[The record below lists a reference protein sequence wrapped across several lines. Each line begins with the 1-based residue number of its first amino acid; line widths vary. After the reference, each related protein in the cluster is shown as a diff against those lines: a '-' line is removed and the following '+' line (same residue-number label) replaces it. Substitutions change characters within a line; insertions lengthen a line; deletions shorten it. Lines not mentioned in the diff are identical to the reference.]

1 MRGVALF
8 VLLTC
13 SLSLRAQS
21 PLGTVTGLASD
32 PSGAAIPQAKVT
44 VTNKQ
49 TGVASVTA
57 TNAAGAYTL
66 PNLPPGSYQLTAE
79 AKGFRPLE
87 TAAFPIDAFRTVR
100 QDLKFEVATASTEV
114 TVSATAS
121 TVIQTESPAITAA
134 LSTKQILDLPTNLRS
149 VFGNAGDSGLLF
161 VMAPLTIPGLVQVG
175 SGATWTIP
183 GGSGNALNA
192 KVDGILTTFANFG
205 SPDPVSQPSMEAV
218 QEFTANVLTNRAEF
232 GGMGTITSVTRTGTN
247 QYHGGVFW
255 YVRNSAFDARN
266 TFSST
271 KPGQN
276 IHNYGATF
284 GGPFKKDKTF
294 FQLTFDGTQ
303 GSRAYLFTSNVPTL
317 AQRRG
322 DFTGAA
328 ALRNPLNGQD
338 PFIGNTIRPEF
349 LSPQALKMQ
358 NRYFPLPNY
367 GDPSLTAGNYR
378 AAFNGPETH
387 GIGEVRVD
395 HNLSSGHSLFGRYQ
409 SKIDD
414 YEIPGVRSELPPST
428 AGTSTNIRTVN
439 FFTVGDSYAVRPN
452 LFNEFRAGFVM
463 LSSKSDSDVKGQ
475 ALLDEFGIQGL
486 PPRVGINGVPNVAIT
501 GYSSVTQRLLNPVN
515 DGHWQASDNVSWIR
529 GKHSIKFGGEVV
541 HWLLNRYMPVE
552 AAVFGSFS
560 VTNRYTGD
568 AYADFLMGLPTSVT
582 RVDPYPAQYTRWNDI
597 SFYVQDDFKVTS
609 RLSLSYGLRY
619 EFNGPPS
626 VRDNNLY
633 SFDEASGSIV
643 VPDIESLRLFSPA
656 FPSNLP
662 VITAQQAGLNRTLRK
677 ADLNNFAP
685 RFGFSYQPGKSGK
698 MVIRGGWG
706 VYYSHY
712 SGATTGALASG
723 PYSLSSVSTNNIVN
737 GKPIYTLQDPFTTPG
752 ASGTLALTAMNPNFR
767 NGYSQQY
774 SISFERE
781 LTSTIGVRAS
791 YIGSRGSQ
799 LPYTRNLNQP
809 LPSTTP
815 FAQSRRPYPLFS
827 NIAYS
832 ENGANSMYSGLQAQ
846 VQKRFSKGLFFSSAW
861 TWAKNLSEVDDTANL
876 DFGTQIENAYDR
888 RRDRG
893 NVYAVPRHL
902 WMNQALYA
910 LPFKGMLFGG
920 WQMNALVNV
929 STGHWLTAQF
939 SGSDPSNSN
948 VVGGRP
954 DALSAV
960 TYLKSVEAW
969 FERSTF
975 SIPPANSARFG
986 TAARN
991 SVEGPGYVIANFG
1004 VSKSMKF
1011 ERIGSI
1017 QIAASFQ
1024 NVLNHVNL
1032 GQPNMT
1038 VNTVQGGTIT
1048 STHVFSQAGASRNGL
1063 LSLRW
1068 NF

>member
-1 MRGVALF
+1 MRRVSVL

-66 PNLPPGSYQLTAE
+66 PNLPPGSYQLAAE

-87 TAAFPIDAFRTVR
+87 TAAFPVDAFRTVR
-100 QDLKFEVATASTEV
+100 QDLKFEVASTSTEV

-284 GGPFKKDKTF
+284 GGPLKKDKTF

-322 DFTGAA
+322 DLTGAA
-328 ALRNPLNGQD
+328 ALRNPFNGQD

-349 LSPQALKMQ
+349 LSSQALKMQ

-387 GIGEVRVD
+387 GIGEVRLD

-475 ALLDEFGIQGL
+475 TMLDEFGIQGL
-486 PPRVGINGVPNVAIT
+486 PPRVGINGVPNLAIT

-552 AAVFGSFS
+552 ASVFGSFS
-560 VTNRYTGD
+560 VTNRYSGH

-597 SFYVQDDFKVTS
+597 SFYVQDDFKMTS

-643 VPDIESLRLFSPA
+643 VPDLESLRLFSPA

-662 VITAQQAGLNRTLRK
+662 VITAQQAGPQPDAPQGGSEQFRAALRLLLSGGQERQDGDSRRMGRLLQPLLRRHHGCARLGSVLAFERLHEQHRERQ
-677 ADLNNFAP
+677 ADLHVAGSVHHAGGLRHARADGDEPEFPQRLRTAVQHLVRARTDHHDRRARQLHRLARIAVALHAQPEPAAAFDDALRAVAP
-685 RFGFSYQPGKSGK
+685 SVSAVQQYRLLRERCQQHVQRTSNASAEALLQRIVLQLRLDPGPRTS
-698 MVIRGGWG
+698 VRWTTLPTSTS
-706 VYYSHY
+706 VRRSRTR
-712 SGATTGALASG
+712 TTGAA
-723 PYSLSSVSTNNIVN
+723 
-737 GKPIYTLQDPFTTPG
+737 
-752 ASGTLALTAMNPNFR
+752 TAV
-767 NGYSQQY
+767 
-774 SISFERE
+774 
-781 LTSTIGVRAS
+781 TSTPCRATC
-791 YIGSRGSQ
+791 G
-799 LPYTRNLNQP
+799 
-809 LPSTTP
+809 
-815 FAQSRRPYPLFS
+815 
-827 NIAYS
+827 
-832 ENGANSMYSGLQAQ
+832 
-846 VQKRFSKGLFFSSAW
+846 
-861 TWAKNLSEVDDTANL
+861 
-876 DFGTQIENAYDR
+876 
-888 RRDRG
+888 
-893 NVYAVPRHL
+893 
-902 WMNQALYA
+902 
-910 LPFKGMLFGG
+910 
-920 WQMNALVNV
+920 
-929 STGHWLTAQF
+929 
-939 SGSDPSNSN
+939 
-948 VVGGRP
+948 
-954 DALSAV
+954 
-960 TYLKSVEAW
+960 
-969 FERSTF
+969 
-975 SIPPANSARFG
+975 
-986 TAARN
+986 
-991 SVEGPGYVIANFG
+991 
-1004 VSKSMKF
+1004 
-1011 ERIGSI
+1011 
-1017 QIAASFQ
+1017 
-1024 NVLNHVNL
+1024 
-1032 GQPNMT
+1032 
-1038 VNTVQGGTIT
+1038 
-1048 STHVFSQAGASRNGL
+1048 
-1063 LSLRW
+1063 
-1068 NF
+1068 